1 MKGFPV
7 YLILFSL
14 FITSSCGKGE
24 QARLSVDKNSKQVIF
39 FSDEKQYKREAAYYD
54 ALIELKKDFPDEM
67 ENLMVL
73 SSKEEKKYYDE
84 FDIKSGPALIVLYKE
99 KVMVRIH
106 GITTKEKIIQPVSK
120 ALDGK
125 NFKMD

>member
-7 YLILFSL
+7 YLLFFSL
-14 FITSSCGKGE
+14 FITASCSKDE
-24 QARLSVDKNSKQVIF
+24 QARLSVDKNTKQVIF
-39 FSDEKQYKREAAYYD
+39 FSDEKQYNREAAYYD

-73 SSKEEKKYYDE
+73 SGKDKKKYYDE

-99 KVMVRIH
+99 KVMIRIH
-106 GITTKEKIIQPVSK
+106 GMTTKEQIIQPVSQ
-120 ALDGK
+120 ALDGM
-125 NFKMD
+125 N